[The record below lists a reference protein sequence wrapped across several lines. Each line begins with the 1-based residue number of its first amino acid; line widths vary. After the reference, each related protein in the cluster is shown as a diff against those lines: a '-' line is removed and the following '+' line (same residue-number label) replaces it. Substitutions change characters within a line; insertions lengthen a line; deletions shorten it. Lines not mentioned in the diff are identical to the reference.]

1 MARRALARRRRGHV
15 PASRTLTR
23 GVRFVVDLD
32 KVTVVLADPDDTD
45 AFGVVVAAPS
55 DARPT
60 SEASV
65 HRLRD
70 VLAATNV
77 GVLGDDGVVR
87 LHPDAVRFHAA
98 GQVDDDWER
107 RFAAACE
114 HRGDHTG
121 TIATT
126 APVQWPA

>member
-1 MARRALARRRRGHV
+1 MARRAIARCRGGHV
-15 PASRTLTR
+15 PARHDLTR
-23 GVRFVVDLD
+23 NVRFVVDLD
-32 KVTVVLADPDDTD
+32 KVTAVLADPGVTDT
-45 AFGVVVAAPS
+45 FGVVVVAPS
-55 DARPT
+55 DASPS

-65 HRLRD
+65 HRLGD

-77 GVLGDDGVVR
+77 GILDGDGVVR

-114 HRGDHTG
+114 HRRDRAG

-126 APVQWPA
+126 VPVQWPA